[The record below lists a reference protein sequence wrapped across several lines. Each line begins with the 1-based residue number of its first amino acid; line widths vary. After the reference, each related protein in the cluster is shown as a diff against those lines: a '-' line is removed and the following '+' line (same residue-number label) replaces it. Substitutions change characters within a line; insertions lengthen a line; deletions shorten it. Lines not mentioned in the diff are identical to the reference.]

1 MNYSNH
7 LFRSK
12 GLPLLIKR
20 AGLLLERF
28 GIGPERIDKCIGK
41 YISILKEG
49 GFKPTLFTTAVLL
62 DRYPKIFRRYVD
74 SGAEFACHG
83 LVHTDYSAFT
93 REQQTEHFN
102 KARSLFRKHELPVYG
117 FRSPFLR
124 WNENTAKAL
133 QDANYQ
139 WSSNQVCSWDTVG
152 TVKYNGDSWKK
163 RLSKLQRF
171 YGSLSSTGILS
182 LPIQMGEFLDIP
194 VSIPD
199 DELLVDRLCMK
210 SGGAIFTV
218 WQSIFLKTY
227 EENSLYVHLS
237 HCERMNS
244 FAEPLEALVKHINSG
259 QYSVWKAALQE
270 IYSWWR
276 ERKSFSF
283 KLIKSH
289 DKRGFTVQTECSAR
303 ALPLMKMPRGFKEP
317 GMFRKYRILEASPFQ
332 FWGKKIPIIGIS
344 DRMDLSVRE
353 RLSKLG
359 FAYEVSEIREDYEL
373 YIDDRVRPYV
383 GDDRSLLKLIEDSD
397 THLLRFWI
405 WPKGYLSAFSAT
417 SDVDA
422 ITLNDF
428 FLRAREFGRF

>member
-1 MNYSNH
+1 MSYSNH
-7 LFRSK
+7 LLRSK

-28 GIGPERIDKCIGK
+28 GIGPEKIDKCMGR
-41 YISILKEG
+41 YISLLKEG
-49 GFKPTLFTTAVLL
+49 GFKPTLFATAVLL
-62 DRYPKIFRRYVD
+62 DRYPKIFRRYAD
-74 SGAEFACHG
+74 TGAEFACHG
-83 LVHTDYSAFT
+83 LVHTDYSKLT
-93 REQQTEHFN
+93 REQQAEHFN
-102 KARSLFRKHELPVYG
+102 AARSLFRKHELPVYG

-139 WSSNQVCSWDTVG
+139 WSSNQVCSWDTLG
-152 TVKYNGDSWKK
+152 SAKFNGDSWKK
-163 RLSKLQRF
+163 RLSNLETF
-171 YGSLSSTGILS
+171 YRSSTSTKFLS
-182 LPIQMGEFLDIP
+182 LPVQIGEFLDIP

-199 DELLVDRLCMK
+199 DEFLVDRLGVK
-210 SGGAIFTV
+210 GAGTIFTV
-218 WQSIFLKTY
+218 WQSIFLKAY

-237 HCERMNS
+237 HCERMNF
-244 FAEPLEALVKHINSG
+244 FAEPLEALFKHINNG
-259 QYSVWKAALQE
+259 HYSVWKAPLQE
-270 IYSWWR
+270 IYSWWQ
-276 ERKSFSF
+276 ERKNFSF
-283 KLIKSH
+283 KPIKSQ
-289 DKRGFTVQTECSAR
+289 DNKGFTVQTECSAR

-317 GMFRKYRILEASPFQ
+317 GMFRKYRILEASPFH

-359 FAYEVSEIREDYEL
+359 FAYEVSELREDYEL
-373 YIDDRVRPYV
+373 YLDDRVGPCV

-397 THLLRFWI
+397 TYLLRFWI
-405 WPKGYLSAFSAT
+405 WPKGYLGAFSAT

-422 ITLNDF
+422 MTLNDF